1 MELDDNVLIQL
12 DATTDNGMD
21 NTVFRHYWPIS
32 KLPTTTDNGMD
43 TLLLT
48 HYSEIDDACMTIR
61 ADFIDDGASV
71 TPEFEDDM
79 LIKRL

>member
-1 MELDDNVLIQL
+1 
-12 DATTDNGMD
+12 
-21 NTVFRHYWPIS
+21 
-32 KLPTTTDNGMD
+32 MD
-43 TLLLT
+43 TMLLT